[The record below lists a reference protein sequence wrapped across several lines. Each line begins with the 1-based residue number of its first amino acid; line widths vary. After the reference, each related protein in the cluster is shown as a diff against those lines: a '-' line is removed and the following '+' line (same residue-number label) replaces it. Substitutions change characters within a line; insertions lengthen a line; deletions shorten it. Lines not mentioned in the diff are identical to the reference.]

1 MDNPHDTP
9 CSPAS
14 PEIARPRFHQ
24 KTIFDGTKLSLEP
37 SNPKT
42 TTSICIVVFAMLS
55 LLLSSCSS
63 LNLGSPFSTPLGG
76 TGFETPAQD
85 EYQRCIHS
93 DYPDE
98 CDQQKKLAD
107 TYKSLGLQS
116 N

>member
-1 MDNPHDTP
+1 MLTP
-9 CSPAS
+9 TQ
-14 PEIARPRFHQ
+14 R
-24 KTIFDGTKLSLEP
+24 
-37 SNPKT
+37 
-42 TTSICIVVFAMLS
+42 SICIVVLAMLS

>member
-1 MDNPHDTP
+1 LSEVGAHLPRQLQALAAFRHWFNLKDVE
-9 CSPAS
+9 
-14 PEIARPRFHQ
+14 PEKSDDRKVLVSRGMQ
-24 KTIFDGTKLSLEP
+24 R
-37 SNPKT
+37 
-42 TTSICIVVFAMLS
+42 SICIVVLAMLS

-76 TGFETPAQD
+76 AGFETPAQD

-107 TYKSLGLQS
+107 TYKSLGF
-116 N
+116 